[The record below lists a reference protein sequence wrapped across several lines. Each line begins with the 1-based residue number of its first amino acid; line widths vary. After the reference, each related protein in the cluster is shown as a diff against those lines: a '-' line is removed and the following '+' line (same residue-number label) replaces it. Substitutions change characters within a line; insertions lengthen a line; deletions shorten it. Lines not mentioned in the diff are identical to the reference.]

1 MVPRQTPEPLLSSA
15 RTHWTTSGIENTEKH
30 AALRSD
36 TNIDQDELS
45 AMNDLLTFLNGLSLP
60 LKLVIFAGLAVTT
73 HVVVI
78 VVRQLATHALFDQP
92 GRRHQKLRSI
102 GTLATSALVFT
113 LYFLA
118 IGFILREFGVSL
130 TAYLASASVLG
141 LAIGFGSQGVVQDV
155 VTGLTIIFSDL
166 VDVGDLVEVSG
177 QTGIVRAIT
186 MRFVELENALGASVF
201 IPNRTINNVINYP
214 KGYVRCIVDITLRGD
229 DATRNAIE
237 ATVERLMMI
246 VQQQFSGIF
255 IRPPSNEGRL
265 FFQGEKEILRIKF
278 RIWPARGQPIEG
290 TFSQELLAE
299 LTKIDPEYKPWMVA
313 ISYEVE
319 KRVDKPSGTWLWKS
333 RQATVSGKP

>member
-1 MVPRQTPEPLLSSA
+1 
-15 RTHWTTSGIENTEKH
+15 
-30 AALRSD
+30 
-36 TNIDQDELS
+36 
-45 AMNDLLTFLNGLSLP
+45 MNDLLTFLNGLSLP

-73 HVVVI
+73 HLVVI

-214 KGYVRCIVDITLRGD
+214 KGYVRCIVDITLRGNASEHD
-229 DATRNAIE
+229 AIE
-237 ATVERLMMI
+237 ARVDTLVAN

-255 IRPPSNEGRL
+255 IRSPSNEGRIAL
-265 FFQGEKEILRIKF
+265 GPGKEILRIKF
-278 RIWPARGQPIEG
+278 RIWPNRGQPIES
-290 TFSQELLAE
+290 TFLQELLAE
-299 LTKIDPEYKPWMVA
+299 LTQIYPDYKPWMVA

-319 KRVDKPSGTWLWKS
+319 QRVKKPSNTWLWK
-333 RQATVSGKP
+333 RRH